1 MSHAVRRG
9 HLKMSL
15 NCFNLN
21 TRVLNNVTMILTEK
35 GREKKTLVWGLKWKL
50 FPTKRQRRE
59 SANSQGRFSA
69 WAGVHGKTPRLR
81 VRCPRPSRD
90 RVPSG
95 LTLVNSP
102 SSQRPWYY
110 VSVMAMK
117 EKQRCCP
124 HARTRSGTLWNIK
137 CPLGFSHLYP
147 CPPLLEASPA
157 GPLLGI
163 RHLVTD
169 IWLNDSTLWKL
180 APCGGPIGVSHLS
193 VERRAD

>member
-1 MSHAVRRG
+1 M
-9 HLKMSL
+9 
-15 NCFNLN
+15 F
-21 TRVLNNVTMILTEK
+21 
-35 GREKKTLVWGLKWKL
+35 VWGLKWKL

-59 SANSQGRFSA
+59 RANSQGRFSA
-69 WAGVHGKTPRLR
+69 CAGVHGKTPRLR
-81 VRCPRPSRD
+81 VSRPL
-90 RVPSG
+90 PSTEAG
-95 LTLVNSP
+95 SPSELTLVNSP
-102 SSQRPWYY
+102 SSQCLWYY

-124 HARTRSGTLWNIK
+124 HVGTRSGTLWNIK

-147 CPPLLEASPA
+147 RPPSLEASPA

-169 IWLNDSTLWKL
+169 IWLSDSTLWKL

>member
-69 WAGVHGKTPRLR
+69 WAGVHGKTLRLR

-90 RVPSG
+90 RVPVRTDPCQFTFIITPLILCLHDG
-95 LTLVNSP
+95 NERKAKVL
-102 SSQRPWYY
+102 SSCTY
-110 VSVMAMK
+110 
-117 EKQRCCP
+117 
-124 HARTRSGTLWNIK
+124 
-137 CPLGFSHLYP
+137 PL
-147 CPPLLEASPA
+147 
-157 GPLLGI
+157 
-163 RHLVTD
+163 RHLMKYKVSPRLLTPLPLPPIAGSISRGPSPRD
-169 IWLNDSTLWKL
+169 QTFGDRHL
-180 APCGGPIGVSHLS
+180 A
-193 VERRAD
+193 